1 VSSGSDKPPEPS
13 ESGSIDVAL
22 SGSKLPVAD
31 GAPVAIAHADS
42 ALVSSGAVAAVPT
55 ESSGTVKALAGDA
68 AQRSGRLRNVT
79 GKVVGAGV
87 SKLGTGIGNLGEGV
101 SKLGEKSRKIPVVGS
116 SVAKLGEG
124 ISQVGESLHELP
136 RVAATRSGRLLVRS
150 LFVGFVLV
158 AAWIS
163 VIVALQL
170 HGNETPDFRPI
181 AEELLVKLS
190 SGGPALDEIYDQ
202 ASPRFQEMVRKERFV
217 DDMNDLNATVG
228 KFREITAVRDT
239 LVTSG
244 PTGDVG
250 RVSLT
255 VAYAKATCKASVSF
269 HYDQDRWKMLGI
281 GVELPPGF
289 KITKEQR
296 EERVQAC
303 KDPMAKTCDLHEVA
317 NAILEKLRDGH
328 ADAVWDDATSVFQKQ
343 EDRSRF
349 MQIQAEHAAILGD
362 YRRIIAVTEA
372 KVIGGTLATY
382 DILTEYARSMGVRAI
397 FGFYRSSKTQPWKLR
412 SFKLVLP
419 MPRADEQEIARP
431 AETKAG
437 VEGGTVK
444 PPEKVPPRPSPR
456 PRSSATSS
464 GATLAGSASAGPAA
478 SGGSGSGSAAR

>member
-1 VSSGSDKPPEPS
+1 MSSGSDKPPGPSSPS

-31 GAPVAIAHADS
+31 GAPVAIEHTDS
-42 ALVSSGAVAAVPT
+42 APVSSGAVVAVPT
-55 ESSGTVKALAGDA
+55 ESSGTVKPSEGSA
-68 AQRSGRLRNVT
+68 RSGRLRNVT
-79 GKVVGAGV
+79 GKVVGVGV
-87 SKLGTGIGNLGEGV
+87 SKLGTGIGSLGEGV

-116 SVAKLGEG
+116 SVSKLGEG

-181 AEELLVKLS
+181 AEQLLVKLS

-255 VAYAKATCKASVSF
+255 VAYEKATCKASVSF
-269 HYDQDRWKMLGI
+269 HYDQDHWKMLGI

-303 KDPMAKTCDLHEVA
+303 KDPMAKTCELHETA
-317 NAILEKLRDGH
+317 NAILEQLRDGH
-328 ADAVWDDATSVFQKQ
+328 PDEVWDNATPVFQKQ

-349 MQIQAEHAAILGD
+349 MQIQAEHAEILGD

-397 FGFYRSSKTQPWKLR
+397 FGFYRSSKTEPWKLR

-431 AETKAG
+431 APVTPGPDKAPDK
-437 VEGGTVK
+437 T
-444 PPEKVPPRPSPR
+444 PPR
-456 PRSSATSS
+456 
-464 GATLAGSASAGPAA
+464 
-478 SGGSGSGSAAR
+478 GSGKSKPTGSAAH

>member
-1 VSSGSDKPPEPS
+1 MSSGSAKPPGANEPG

-22 SGSKLPVAD
+22 SSDAD
-31 GAPVAIAHADS
+31 AAPHPIEHAES
-42 ALVSSGAVAAVPT
+42 APVSSGAVTSVPT
-55 ESSGTVKALAGDA
+55 ESSGRVRATTSDGSH
-68 AQRSGRLRNVT
+68 RSGRIRQAT
-79 GKVVGAGV
+79 GKFVGVGI
-87 SKLGTGIGNLGEGV
+87 SSLGTGIGSLGEGV

-116 SVAKLGEG
+116 SVSRLGEG

-136 RVAATRSGRLLVRS
+136 RVASTRRGRLLVRS

-181 AEELLVKLS
+181 AEDLLVKLS
-190 SGGPALDEIYDQ
+190 KGGPALDEIYDQ

-217 DDMNDLNATVG
+217 DDMTDLNATVG
-228 KFREITAVRDT
+228 KFREIAAVNDT
-239 LVTSG
+239 LFTST
-244 PTGDVG
+244 PTGEVG

-255 VAYAKATCKASVSF
+255 VAYEKATCKASVSF
-269 HYDQDRWKMLGI
+269 HKDQDRWKMLGI

-289 KITKEQR
+289 TITKEQR

-317 NAILEKLRDGH
+317 DAILQQLRDGH
-328 ADAVWDDATSVFQKQ
+328 ADAVWDGATKVFQKQ
-343 EDRSRF
+343 EDKSRF
-349 MQIQAEHAAILGD
+349 VQIQHEHAQILGD

-397 FGFYRSSKTQPWKLR
+397 FGFYRGSKSEPWRLR

-419 MPRADEQEIARP
+419 MPRADEQEIAP
-431 AETKAG
+431 PPLPSPVKAG
-437 VEGGTVK
+437 AEGGVVK
-444 PPEKVPPRPSPR
+444 PPEKLPPPPPRPSPK
-456 PRSSATSS
+456 PRS
-464 GATLAGSASAGPAA
+464 GAPSP
-478 SGGSGSGSAAR
+478 